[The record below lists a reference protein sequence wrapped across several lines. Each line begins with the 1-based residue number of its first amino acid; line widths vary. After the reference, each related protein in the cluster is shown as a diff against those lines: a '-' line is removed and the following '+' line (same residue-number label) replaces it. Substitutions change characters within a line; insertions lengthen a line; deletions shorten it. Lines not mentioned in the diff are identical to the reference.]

1 MHPQPAAGL
10 NCVNLIVFEFMVT
23 ALSCFRK
30 ALVFGLKKGSESFM
44 LPEMFSCIFRN
55 SRTVMAYCLLSLGP
69 LVASAT
75 EVEESSEVSDRD
87 KFKSAVRE
95 LRTGVGPRLSEF
107 AQELDDYPLAVY
119 LDALVIEG
127 TCITA
132 SLRTLK
138 HFCRQQ
144 AGPNC
149 YSDVT

>member
-1 MHPQPAAGL
+1 
-10 NCVNLIVFEFMVT
+10 
-23 ALSCFRK
+23 
-30 ALVFGLKKGSESFM
+30 
-44 LPEMFSCIFRN
+44 
-55 SRTVMAYCLLSLGP
+55 MACCLLSLGP

-75 EVEESSEVSDRD
+75 EVEEAASQVSDRD

-95 LRTGVGPRLSEF
+95 LRTGVGPRYQSLRK
-107 AQELDDYPLAVY
+107 ELDDYPLAVY

-144 AGPNC
+144 AGPQLLFGR
-149 YSDVT
+149 T